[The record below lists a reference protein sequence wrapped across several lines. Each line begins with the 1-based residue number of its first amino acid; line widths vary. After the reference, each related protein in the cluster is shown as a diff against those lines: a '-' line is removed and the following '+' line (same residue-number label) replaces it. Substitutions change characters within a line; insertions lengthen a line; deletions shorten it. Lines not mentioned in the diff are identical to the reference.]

1 MLLSNAY
8 LLVFF
13 PILLALWALWFFRRA
28 DLRRWRAIA
37 LTMVLVALPVIPL
50 LVGYQTRQRA
60 FGLMRGVDEI
70 ATYSATWSSLAG
82 ISHRTLLWSGW
93 LPNTFAEASLFP
105 GFAIVALAILGAL
118 TGRRRIV
125 LFYLAAAIVMWL
137 LALGPEHEPYALLVK
152 LPGARSIRVPAR
164 AWLLA
169 TLGLAVCAGF
179 GAAWLAARGRM
190 RWVLVPLGA
199 MIVAESWF
207 TGPLVEAP
215 VPVPLYL
222 PDNSIVLDLPITT
235 DYRNADA
242 QYRAVMGNYRVV
254 NGYSG
259 YSPPDYLELVAA
271 INEHRSSVF
280 TPYRQ
285 RADLYVIARG
295 NDVDPSV
302 VTWLEMQPGVERV
315 TQLADWK
322 VYRLPVIP

>member
-1 MLLSNAY
+1 M
-8 LLVFF
+8 
-13 PILLALWALWFFRRA
+13 
-28 DLRRWRAIA
+28 
-37 LTMVLVALPVIPL
+37 
-50 LVGYQTRQRA
+50 
-60 FGLMRGVDEI
+60 
-70 ATYSATWSSLAG
+70 
-82 ISHRTLLWSGW
+82 
-93 LPNTFAEASLFP
+93 
-105 GFAIVALAILGAL
+105 
-118 TGRRRIV
+118 
-125 LFYLAAAIVMWL
+125 
-137 LALGPEHEPYALLVK
+137 K

-179 GAAWLAARGRM
+179 GAAWLAPSERSESSGLAARGRM
-190 RWVLVPLGA
+190 RWVLVPLA
-199 MIVAESWF
+199 VMIVGESWF

-259 YSPPDYLELVAA
+259 YSPPDYPELVAA